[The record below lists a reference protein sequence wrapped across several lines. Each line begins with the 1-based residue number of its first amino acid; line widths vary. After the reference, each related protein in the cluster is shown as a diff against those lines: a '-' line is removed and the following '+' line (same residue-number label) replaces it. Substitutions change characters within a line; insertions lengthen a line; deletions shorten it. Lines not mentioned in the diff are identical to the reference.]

1 MRKMFKLLVLLFL
14 MYFGLQFLFYFL
26 SRGHKV
32 SYEVKTDSGI
42 VTINETLTVNK
53 EFSDGY
59 YFEVIINGRNIPFK
73 IFDKLNRKKRVIDD
87 VKIYDGDIYTCY
99 NIAIKGDYNISDIK
113 CISNGII
120 YFYNTIKG
128 RDSRVDSLIASSNYD
143 SSKYSVSNLSAVKD
157 GISYY
162 KENYTDNHKILISG
176 YKGAYIFGN
185 DVTGD
190 ARLIA
195 LHNSDQYT
203 KAIEGLADKY
213 YIGANY
219 NGTHEFVNFNVIN
232 LATGERNEVT
242 SPNYIS
248 YSSFVQGA
256 SGNKL
261 YVIDTQAKKQYAVD
275 GKEKT
280 VEVVGNENIGASV
293 YTKDGWVTKNIN
305 EVIDH
310 HITFYND
317 NLNNFNGVNY
327 NLVKHVGE
335 KDGIY
340 YLFSYNGSKY
350 DVYLVYAE
358 DSGFKK
364 NYVFSCDD
372 LNRIYF
378 INKYVYYLDGDDI
391 KVFSQEIGNKPIVT
405 YSELRY
411 NTGLHFYVY

>member
-14 MYFGLQFLFYFL
+14 MYFGLQFLFYFF
-26 SRGHKV
+26 SKGHKV
-32 SYEVKTDSGI
+32 SYEIGTDSGV

-73 IFDKLNRKKRVIDD
+73 IFDKLTRKKRVVND
-87 VKIYDGDIYTCY
+87 VKIYDGNIYTCY
-99 NIAIKGDYNISDIK
+99 NIAINGDYNISDIK

-120 YFYNTIKG
+120 YFYSTIKG
-128 RDSRVDSLIASSNYD
+128 RDPKVDSLIASSDYD
-143 SSKYSVSNLSAVKD
+143 SSKYAASNLSAVKE
-157 GISYY
+157 GITYY
-162 KENYTDNHKILISG
+162 KENYVEDHNVLISG
-176 YKGAYIFGN
+176 YKGAYLFGR

-190 ARLIA
+190 ARFVV
-195 LHNSDQYT
+195 LHNNDQYT
-203 KAIEGLADKY
+203 KTIEGLADKY

-219 NGTHEFVNFNVIN
+219 NGVHEFINFNIIN
-232 LATGERNEVT
+232 IVTGEKYEIP

-248 YSSFVQGA
+248 YSSFVQGS

-261 YVIDTQAKKQYAVD
+261 YIIDTQAKRQYAID
-275 GKEKT
+275 AKERK
-280 VEVVGNENIGASV
+280 VEIVGNANIGASV
-293 YTKDGWVTKNIN
+293 YTNEGWVTKNIN

-310 HITFYND
+310 HITFYTEKMT
-317 NLNNFNGVNY
+317 NFNGVNY

-358 DSGFKK
+358 DSEFKK

-372 LNRIYF
+372 LDRIYF
-378 INKYVYYLDGDDI
+378 IDKYVYYLDGDDI
-391 KVFSQEIGNKPIVT
+391 KVFSQEIGNRPIVT
-405 YSELRY
+405 FSELRY
-411 NTGLHFYVY
+411 NTGLHYYAY